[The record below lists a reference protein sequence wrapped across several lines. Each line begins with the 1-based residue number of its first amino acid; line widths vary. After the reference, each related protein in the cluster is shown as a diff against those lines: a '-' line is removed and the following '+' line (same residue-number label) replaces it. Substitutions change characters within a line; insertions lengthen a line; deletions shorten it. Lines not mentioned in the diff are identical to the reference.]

1 MYLFKVEAMVRYTYA
16 KGTVYGDF
24 KGNGLSK
31 RIVTLN
37 SPSLKGPSKEAIQAE
52 FLRLGYD
59 VASYT
64 GPDYIDI
71 CQPNAPHSFVLELD
85 YNSLDFAPH
94 VGDKWGSPWLAT
106 VDTVRVPF
114 ATYAAAWTRYKRA
127 AIALKENP
135 GIIAQAGGIASA
147 RLYDGDR
154 LLHEAGKPRHATED
168 AGKPG

>member
-85 YNSLDFAPH
+85 YNSLDFPSSP
-94 VGDKWGSPWLAT
+94 VGIYPELLHT
-106 VDTVRVPF
+106 LDTVRVPF
-114 ATYAAAWTRYKRA
+114 VTYDAAWARYKRA
-127 AIALKENP
+127 ANALKENP
-135 GIIAQAGGIASA
+135 GIIAQAGGIASV

-154 LLHEAGKPRHATED
+154 LLHEAGKPRRAGED
-168 AGKPG
+168 TGKPG

>member
-1 MYLFKVEAMVRYTYA
+1 MYLFKVEAMVRYT
-16 KGTVYGDF
+16 KQSDLSGKF
-24 KGNGLSK
+24 HGLAK

-37 SPSLKGPSKEAIQAE
+37 SSSLKGPSKEAIQAE

-85 YNSLDFAPH
+85 YNSLDTVKDAQAL
-94 VGDKWGSPWLAT
+94 KWGSPWLAT

-114 ATYAAAWTRYKRA
+114 VTYDAAWARYKRA
-127 AIALKENP
+127 ANALRENP
-135 GIIAQAGGIASA
+135 GIVAQVGGIASL
-147 RLYDGDR
+147 RLYDGDK
-154 LLHEAGKPRHATED
+154 LLHEAGKPRRVTAD